1 MATRVAIA
9 LGSNL
14 GDRVENIE
22 NAIKLMG
29 TKGVKVLQCS
39 HLYES
44 APMYYERQENFLN
57 CACEV
62 SKGRSRQAL
71 LIPVRSKHIMSL
83 SSS

>member
-29 TKGVKVLQCS
+29 TKGVKVLQTS
-39 HLYES
+39 HLFESKPMFYED
-44 APMYYERQENFLN
+44 QGKFLN

-62 SKGRSRQAL
+62 S
-71 LIPVRSKHIMSL
+71 M
-83 SSS
+83 